1 METHSSPTAMEEDPA
16 EELMPKS
23 SSSAMPDPMADTV
36 PRLTAKV
43 HRRFSAEDA
52 AAIPLSHIHYRP
64 LQAEDMDEMMALH
77 QEWFPV
83 SYDQDFYNK
92 SVGGHLY
99 SLVATWPHVQHGG
112 SASSVGGR
120 ASAEQPEESI
130 LGMITMSTYCEHHGE
145 AISHVL
151 GADCEAVCRR
161 KRRRDFG
168 SEEEHGPSTGAL
180 AYILTLGV
188 AEAFRRRGLAKE
200 LIRRSLEYVERDLP
214 EVQAMYLH
222 VVTYNE
228 AAILLYES
236 CSFLRIEYFPSFYFL
251 HGRHYDSYLYARY
264 LRGIGIV
271 TVHTANIGP
280 YANITG
286 ERNRLYA
293 QRHDY
298 GFHVETKVIDKSRI
312 PHWSKIHA
320 VLLHLC
326 EYDFVFWIDAD
337 AMFYDQDVR
346 IEDVVPIGDV
356 EKHIWLQHHSQDF
369 PSSIRKE
376 LFDTGTVLFRSS
388 PWTRRFLLE
397 WYFYPPCQD
406 PEILNYTEQY
416 CFSEAYK
423 ADFMDLQTKTAA
435 LLSKELNNHQVP
447 GPSEKGLFI
456 LHLSGQADAQRADYL
471 REVLDGKATV
481 FANQPEYADF
491 RSFQQLFASHNY
503 GGLASIHLCVVGIG
517 DRQALLLDALLFHLT
532 YMGVTTII
540 LEGAP
545 GLYSQLRK
553 SDEIVGT
560 KYGKRMALL
569 SIEEYLSGKTIDGDP
584 YVSGF
589 YCDVTIL
596 GVESWRHMRYGHK
609 LLGDLNLAGFSR
621 DHEEVMAGRSFGASP
636 LSDVFFAVLED
647 GCLGDAGSLHAEPD
661 RLLDTDDF
669 GGELDEACRFLSN
682 SYLWLAEKLQRAV
695 AGGIANYETNIEV
708 LIPNST
714 SEPVPWRSSKPEL
727 WGVLKE
733 GKVTFI
739 RLPRA
744 AFIVD

>member
-1 METHSSPTAMEEDPA
+1 MVRPA
-16 EELMPKS
+16 
-23 SSSAMPDPMADTV
+23 SAA
-36 PRLTAKV
+36 L
-43 HRRFSAEDA
+43 
-52 AAIPLSHIHYRP
+52 LSF
-64 LQAEDMDEMMALH
+64 A
-77 QEWFPV
+77 
-83 SYDQDFYNK
+83 
-92 SVGGHLY
+92 
-99 SLVATWPHVQHGG
+99 SLRSEG
-112 SASSVGGR
+112 SA
-120 ASAEQPEESI
+120 
-130 LGMITMSTYCEHHGE
+130 
-145 AISHVL
+145 
-151 GADCEAVCRR
+151 
-161 KRRRDFG
+161 
-168 SEEEHGPSTGAL
+168 
-180 AYILTLGV
+180 
-188 AEAFRRRGLAKE
+188 
-200 LIRRSLEYVERDLP
+200 
-214 EVQAMYLH
+214 
-222 VVTYNE
+222 
-228 AAILLYES
+228 
-236 CSFLRIEYFPSFYFL
+236 
-251 HGRHYDSYLYARY
+251 ARP
-264 LRGIGIV
+264 RIGIV
-271 TVHTANIGP
+271 TVHTENIGQ

-298 GFHVETKVIDKSRI
+298 GFHIETNVIDKSRM

-326 EYDFVFWIDAD
+326 EYDFVFWVDAD
-337 AMFYDQDVR
+337 AMFYDQHVR
-346 IEDVVPIGDV
+346 IEDVVPVGDV

-388 PWTRRFLLE
+388 PWTRQFLLE

-435 LLSKELNNHQVP
+435 LRSKELNNHQVP

-471 REVLDGKATV
+471 REVLDGKASV
-481 FANQPEYADF
+481 FASQPEYADF

-569 SIEEYLSGKTIDGDP
+569 SIEEYLSGTTIAGDP

-609 LLGDLNLAGFSR
+609 LLGELNLAGFSR

-647 GCLGDAGSLHAEPD
+647 GCLGDAGALRAEPD

-682 SYLWLAEKLQRAV
+682 SYLWLAERLQRAV

-727 WGVLKE
+727 WGILKE

>member
-1 METHSSPTAMEEDPA
+1 MQ
-16 EELMPKS
+16 
-23 SSSAMPDPMADTV
+23 
-36 PRLTAKV
+36 
-43 HRRFSAEDA
+43 F
-52 AAIPLSHIHYRP
+52 
-64 LQAEDMDEMMALH
+64 
-77 QEWFPV
+77 
-83 SYDQDFYNK
+83 
-92 SVGGHLY
+92 
-99 SLVATWPHVQHGG
+99 
-112 SASSVGGR
+112 
-120 ASAEQPEESI
+120 
-130 LGMITMSTYCEHHGE
+130 
-145 AISHVL
+145 
-151 GADCEAVCRR
+151 AV
-161 KRRRDFG
+161 
-168 SEEEHGPSTGAL
+168 
-180 AYILTLGV
+180 Y
-188 AEAFRRRGLAKE
+188 
-200 LIRRSLEYVERDLP
+200 
-214 EVQAMYLH
+214 Q
-222 VVTYNE
+222 
-228 AAILLYES
+228 
-236 CSFLRIEYFPSFYFL
+236 
-251 HGRHYDSYLYARY
+251 
-264 LRGIGIV
+264 IGIV
-271 TVHTANIGP
+271 TVHTENIGQ

-298 GFHVETKVIDKSRI
+298 GFHIETNVIDKSRM

-320 VLLHLC
+320 VLRHLC
-326 EYDFVFWIDAD
+326 EYDFVFWVDAD
-337 AMFYDQDVR
+337 AMFYDQHVR
-346 IEDVVPIGDV
+346 IEDVVPVGDV

-388 PWTRRFLLE
+388 PWTRQFLLE

-435 LLSKELNNHQVP
+435 LRSKELNNHQVP

-471 REVLDGKATV
+471 REVLDGKASV
-481 FANQPEYADF
+481 FASQPEYADF

-569 SIEEYLSGKTIDGDP
+569 SIEEYLSGTTIAGDP

-609 LLGDLNLAGFSR
+609 LLGELNLAGFSR

-647 GCLGDAGSLHAEPD
+647 GCLGDAGALRAEPD

-682 SYLWLAEKLQRAV
+682 SYLWLAERLQRAV

-727 WGVLKE
+727 WGILKE